1 MMKIALILMMIKIE
15 NNIEYDSRDE
25 VDEPS
30 PYVKK

>member
-25 VDEPS
+25 VDES
-30 PYVKK
+30 SSDV